1 MDDRTGLIEDNVI
14 GTAGQLYQRIMLR
27 AWHNKSFCALNI
39 FVKALHTR
47 RRIIW
52 NKLAP
57 KFRPKA
63 DIEVHSPLGWSVVH
77 GHRRF
82 PRRTPCDSSRPEGQT
97 PDTLGKRFQE
107 RRLIFKRLMNRIN
120 TNTRKSIPVSACVFE
135 GGVKVCTSEMSTVFQ

>member
-57 KFRPKA
+57 KLRPKA
-63 DIEVHSPLGWSVVH
+63 DNEVHFPWGGPWFTDTGGCRGELLAILRVQKVKLQIRLGRGSK
-77 GHRRF
+77 
-82 PRRTPCDSSRPEGQT
+82 SEG
-97 PDTLGKRFQE
+97 
-107 RRLIFKRLMNRIN
+107 
-120 TNTRKSIPVSACVFE
+120 
-135 GGVKVCTSEMSTVFQ
+135 